1 MKCIIRQDEKDNQAV
16 ASSPFPDI
24 SSPEPS
30 QSEDDAFSCTKKPTR
45 YPEIKAKPT
54 NHLVEPTFNDNV
66 PQQYTYEG
74 AIEDYRSRIQNKIK
88 LDDSLFNKREVVK
101 SKEFSEAQAVL
112 PKGEI
117 SKRKGLFEPTR
128 SVEVSHLDNPT
139 SRRLS
144 EDFVNARSLKDR
156 LKSLESA
163 TDQSLAKVEPN
174 EIQVS
179 VKERLASFNRQQEP
193 DRKATTPTAPP
204 KISSYLL
211 EKSNSA
217 PRFDWKPT
225 ERCSSP
231 ETEMYMNKL
240 TMFSHDL
247 NNLMGSKDEYPPF
260 SSSMELAT
268 VLSDREDSGIHTAD
282 VSCSVSQADEPIDTE
297 NDTIP
302 SCIEKLKQTE
312 DMKDEDVTHD
322 DQPEVEEP
330 SFKPLLREDIID
342 FTKEFLDSLIK
353 TATEEIV
360 SQHQSA
366 PTNVPTETST
376 PKPKNNF
383 IEPDFAFPA
392 KTLEPPKERPPPPPV
407 EERTPPERPVRRMN
421 STKRIIKEIHSKRSS
436 FLGIDD
442 PNTDLLDPDLII
454 EKPPDINTFLQKE
467 QKMEKSLYKKI
478 QEESRTGLLSKVESQ
493 DSGLDIDRGRL
504 SSDTWCSS
512 VPSHDRQDSEV
523 KNC

>member
-1 MKCIIRQDEKDNQAV
+1 MNFIIPQDEKDNQAV

-30 QSEDDAFSCTKKPTR
+30 QSEDDAFSSTKKPTR

-66 PQQYTYEG
+66 LQQYTYEG

-88 LDDSLFNKREVVK
+88 LDDSLFSKREVVK

-128 SVEVSHLDNPT
+128 SMEVSHLDNPS

-163 TDQSLAKVEPN
+163 TDQSLAKVEAS

-179 VKERLASFNRQQEP
+179 VKERLANFNRQQEP

-247 NNLMGSKDEYPPF
+247 NNLMGGKDEYPAF

-312 DMKDEDVTHD
+312 EMKNEDVTHD
-322 DQPEVEEP
+322 DQPEQQ

-353 TATEEIV
+353 TATEEIA
-360 SQHQSA
+360 SQHQSVS
-366 PTNVPTETST
+366 TNVPTETST
-376 PKPKNNF
+376 PKPNNNF
-383 IEPDFAFPA
+383 IEPDFDFPVKA
-392 KTLEPPKERPPPPPV
+392 LEPPKERPPPPPV

-454 EKPPDINTFLQKE
+454 EKPPDISTFLQKE